1 MHLNSFPDSVSA
13 FSSGPLRVERAHA
26 KVNLLLRILA
36 REAGGYHGLE
46 TLFQR
51 LDLYD
56 RVSVTVNDNPCVLQ
70 CDGPSMPPQGL
81 GPPEQNLAWR
91 AASAYCDAARW
102 ETGWQIAIDKH
113 IPVGGGLGGGSAD
126 AAAVLRGLEALCP
139 TPLGPARL
147 LEIAGTLGADV
158 PFMVCD
164 IPLAWGWGRGDRL
177 VPLPPLPPMAVTL
190 VTFNEGVNTGAAYGA
205 FARAREASGESVRAY
220 AYPPDA
226 FTSWHRVA
234 SLAANDF
241 EQVVPALHAGVAA
254 VLPVL
259 RDEAARLRADG
270 HVAMALMS
278 GSGATCFVLH
288 PPELRVAPEAPAGG
302 TVVRTGTV

>member
-1 MHLNSFPDSVSA
+1 VSA

-36 REAGGYHGLE
+36 REAGGYHGIE

-51 LDLYD
+51 LDLHD
-56 RVSVTVNDNPCVLQ
+56 RVSVAVNDHPGVLQ
-70 CDGPSMPPQGL
+70 CDGPGMPPLGL

-91 AASAYCDAARW
+91 AATAYCDAANW
-102 ETGWQIAIDKH
+102 QTGWQIAIEKH

-126 AAAVLRGLEALCP
+126 AAAVLRALEALCP
-139 TPLGPARL
+139 KPLGAARL
-147 LEIAGTLGADV
+147 QEIAGSLGADV

-164 IPLAWGWGRGDRL
+164 IPLAWAWGRGDRL
-177 VPLPPLPPMAVTL
+177 LPLPPLPPMAVTL
-190 VTFNEGVNTGAAYGA
+190 VTFAEGVNTGAAYGA
-205 FARAREASGESVRAY
+205 FARAREASGESVHAW

-226 FTSWHRVA
+226 FASWKRVA

-241 EQVVPALHAGVAA
+241 EQVVPTLHSGVAA

-259 RDEAARLRADG
+259 RDEAARLRANG

-288 PPELRVAPEAPAGG
+288 PPEVRVDVSAPSGG
-302 TVVRTGTV
+302 TVVRTGTS

>member
-1 MHLNSFPDSVSA
+1 VSA

-36 REAGGYHGLE
+36 REAGGYHGIE

-51 LDLYD
+51 LDLHD
-56 RVSVTVNDNPCVLQ
+56 RVYVTVNDNPCVLQ

-91 AASAYCDAARW
+91 AANAFCDAANW
-102 ETGWQIAIDKH
+102 QTGWQVSIEKH

-158 PFMVCD
+158 PFLVGN

-177 VPLPPLPPMAVTL
+177 LPLAPLPAMAVTL
-190 VTFNEGVNTGAAYGA
+190 VTFAEGVNTGAAYGA
-205 FARAREASGESVRAY
+205 FAKAREAGGAAVPAY
-220 AYPPDA
+220 AYPPEA
-226 FTSWHRVA
+226 FASWHQVA
-234 SLAANDF
+234 ALAANDF
-241 EQVVPALHAGVAA
+241 EQVVPAMHAGVATA
-254 VLPVL
+254 LPVL
-259 RDEAARLRADG
+259 REEAARLRAGG
-270 HVAMALMS
+270 HVAIALMS

-302 TVVRTGTV
+302 MVVRTGTV

>member
-1 MHLNSFPDSVSA
+1 MSA

-36 REAGGYHGLE
+36 REAGGYHGIE

-51 LDLYD
+51 LDLHD
-56 RVSVTVNDNPCVLQ
+56 RVYVTVNDNPCVLQ

-91 AASAYCDAARW
+91 AANAFCDAANW
-102 ETGWQIAIDKH
+102 QTGWQVSIEKH

-158 PFMVCD
+158 PFLVGN

-177 VPLPPLPPMAVTL
+177 LPLAPLPAMAVTL
-190 VTFNEGVNTGAAYGA
+190 VTFAEGVNTGAAYGA
-205 FARAREASGESVRAY
+205 FAKAREAGGAAVPAY
-220 AYPPDA
+220 AYPAEA
-226 FTSWHRVA
+226 FASWHQVA
-234 SLAANDF
+234 ALAANDF
-241 EQVVPALHAGVAA
+241 EQVVPAMHAGVATA
-254 VLPVL
+254 LPVL
-259 RDEAARLRADG
+259 RDEAARLRAGG

-302 TVVRTGTV
+302 MVVRTGTV